1 MEGVL
6 WLLLLCSLAA
16 SMAEVSSRAE
26 EGEPSRAKRG
36 ARRKTRVN
44 TIGGRQVKVE
54 AEEAVDQHLPVKME
68 PLTDPPPEGDGQATT
83 PMDALKVWL
92 VVAVGRGV
100 VSLSH
105 LSQDLHKEQSS
116 SPSAHPLR
124 QVAVSEEALLQ
135 GLAAAGAT
143 EVDSKVGAVLAAWPR
158 GSVVGCEGDVS
169 SQ

>member
-1 MEGVL
+1 MW
-6 WLLLLCSLAA
+6 WLLLPCSLAA
-16 SMAEVSSRAE
+16 SMAEVSHAE

-36 ARRKTRVN
+36 ARRKTRAN

-54 AEEAVDQHLPVKME
+54 VEEAVDQHLPVKTE
-68 PLTDPPPEGDGQATT
+68 PLTDPPPEDGCQATT

-100 VSLSH
+100 VSLSQ

-116 SPSAHPLR
+116 APSVHPLR
-124 QVAVSEEALLQ
+124 QVTVSEEVLLE

-143 EVDSKVGAVLAAWPR
+143 EVDSKVGVVSAA
-158 GSVVGCEGDVS
+158 
-169 SQ
+169 